1 MSRQTPPRI
10 SSRQHPWTRNRT
22 RDRTFKPSS
31 LASSS
36 WDKRERNGWDACSS
50 NESSTRSTS
59 DSSIFRGAEIL
70 RAELQKQQQR
80 SEEDIDRGAA
90 AVKAQLFAL
99 EKRSRIVSPD
109 LIRTEDD
116 WSDPW
121 ERRSTANSVTSGAS
135 PQSGSGSSDFSGGFT
150 PEKKSRL
157 YPDHTFESFNDISKS
172 LDLSGVADSPPLVRN
187 SVDPIKDERK
197 KDNRTLRCGAAE
209 RKRIMSQEEIEPH
222 FHSKEALIVSD
233 EEEEDWAENKKED
246 ELFSVMQQEVPE
258 WTDSSATTGSTEEP
272 PPPPSRD
279 PLASALHKQVDEQ
292 RIKTGVRDLGSFPV
306 MVPGEHPYTSLR
318 KELAAKPHP
327 RSFRTSD
334 SETSP
339 TDSGSEQLAYST
351 DTFSVGT
358 FSNESPYS
366 MSVASRRN
374 LRKQLAAKSYP
385 RSFRTSDSETSPSDS
400 GSEQLAYST
409 DTFSVGTFSNE
420 SPYSMSLASQRN
432 ETLQYSASLASS
444 ASRDASGEVLRNEG
458 RLVER
463 TTRRLSYGSES
474 SEYNTVSQNEANL
487 SRASSYLPGKYS
499 GLSPISIRNDDNDDV
514 SSYISDRVQ
523 SKDVSSTLAPRG
535 VSPMS
540 MIYSKLV
547 RDPAYRHALSA
558 GTLWQTL
565 VSQHVRFPGHWWD
578 GDRSPQ
584 MGMLEDSYGNGKS
597 FCSWQYV
604 SRNRVYSNPLLK
616 KRVRNRASPGRILL
630 HVIVR
635 DLMTLLP
642 VQDIVIGCFHPNA
655 RGIRRKEQPDPRDED
670 CREVWMAVRKHSE
683 DGSVSVVDRLL
694 TEGRSIEDV
703 AQNSPLGG
711 LPRIS
716 NQNMRAVRKFVDI
729 IRCYLYYDTLIS
741 CLLHIL

>member
-1 MSRQTPPRI
+1 M
-10 SSRQHPWTRNRT
+10 
-22 RDRTFKPSS
+22 
-31 LASSS
+31 
-36 WDKRERNGWDACSS
+36 
-50 NESSTRSTS
+50 
-59 DSSIFRGAEIL
+59 
-70 RAELQKQQQR
+70 
-80 SEEDIDRGAA
+80 
-90 AVKAQLFAL
+90 
-99 EKRSRIVSPD
+99 
-109 LIRTEDD
+109 
-116 WSDPW
+116 
-121 ERRSTANSVTSGAS
+121 
-135 PQSGSGSSDFSGGFT
+135 
-150 PEKKSRL
+150 
-157 YPDHTFESFNDISKS
+157 
-172 LDLSGVADSPPLVRN
+172 RN

-197 KDNRTLRCGAAE
+197 KDNRTLRGGAAE

-222 FHSKEALIVSD
+222 FHGKEALIVSD

-318 KELAAKPHP
+318 KELAAKPYP

-339 TDSGSEQLAYST
+339 TDCGSEQLAYST

-366 MSVASRRN
+366 MSVAS
-374 LRKQLAAKSYP
+374 
-385 RSFRTSDSETSPSDS
+385 
-400 GSEQLAYST
+400 
-409 DTFSVGTFSNE
+409 
-420 SPYSMSLASQRN
+420 QRN
-432 ETLQYSASLASS
+432 ETLQYSVSLASS

-458 RLVER
+458 RLVES

-474 SEYNTVSQNEANL
+474 SEYDTVSQNEANL

-514 SSYISDRVQ
+514 SSYIPDRVQ

-716 NQNMRAVRKFVDI
+716 NQNMRAVRTFVDI

-741 CLLHIL
+741 FLLHILCFYRFLERDHPCRRSLCLRAISMS